1 MELVIGSSLSEWIL
15 QSEHQ
20 LCESW
25 KQFGSQQ
32 QVKATSIHTILKS
45 RESTRSITEFST
57 DHFLLCILTGCIS

>member
-15 QSEHQ
+15 QNEHQ

-32 QVKATSIHTILKS
+32 LVKATSIHHTQS
-45 RESTRSITEFST
+45 REVVANEFST
-57 DHFLLCILTGCIS
+57 DHFLLCIMISCVS